1 MDTVKASR
9 TGDRD
14 SMSSLSNHAEQP
26 RVPMVLVAPAAGG
39 AMPFTAPLAPPLPA
53 PNQASDAPAPPLT
66 LILDELIAVVD
77 GVNGALLASVDGF
90 AVARSANMPSS
101 PAHAAVLAAG
111 MGLAHQ
117 LAAMGG
123 GSELRQLVID
133 HDQGLLLLWP
143 LGGQRVLAILTS
155 RKVDQQSL
163 RGFVQSKA
171 HWLAGEPA

>member
-1 MDTVKASR
+1 MP
-9 TGDRD
+9 D
-14 SMSSLSNHAEQP
+14 SA
-26 RVPMVLVAPAAGG
+26 
-39 AMPFTAPLAPPLPA
+39 
-53 PNQASDAPAPPLT
+53 
-66 LILDELIAVVD
+66 
-77 GVNGALLASVDGF
+77 
-90 AVARSANMPSS
+90 
-101 PAHAAVLAAG
+101 AHAAVLAAG

-143 LGGQRVLAILTS
+143 LGSQRVLAILTS

-171 HWLAGEPA
+171 HWLAGEQR